1 MKLQNKVAIITG
13 AAQGIGRQYALRFAR
28 EGAAVMLVD
37 LREQQVQDVARE
49 IVGAGGKAAAV
60 KADVTSEQQMAELA
74 KRTAAEMGRIDAI
87 INNAATYHDYNFADE
102 SLEYG
107 RKIMEVNL
115 YSIIVTSRAVFPYMK
130 AQRSGSIINIS
141 STASYPFQIPSDLDL
156 QSVPVSFYGLAKSG
170 VIYLTKTMARSLGRY
185 NIRVNAIAP
194 GVTRSEA
201 TLKVVPESIVGLI
214 RSQTALG
221 RELDPSELAGAAVFL
236 ASEDSAPMTGQTLVV
251 DAGHNMLG

>member
-1 MKLQNKVAIITG
+1 MRLQNKVAIITG

-28 EGAAVMLVD
+28 EGAAVILVD
-37 LREQQVQDVARE
+37 LRERQIQEVAGE
-49 IVGAGGKAAAV
+49 IASAGGTAKAV
-60 KADVTSEQQMAELA
+60 KADVTSEEQMADLA
-74 KRTAAEMGRIDAI
+74 RQTAAEMGRIDAI
-87 INNAATYHDYNFADE
+87 INNAATYYDYNFTDE

-141 STASYPFQIPSDLDL
+141 STASWPFQIPSNIDLD
-156 QSVPVSFYGLAKSG
+156 SIPVSFYGLAKSG
-170 VIYLTKTMARSLGRY
+170 VIYLTKTMARSVGRY

-201 TLKVVPESIVGLI
+201 TLKVVPETIVALI
-214 RSQTALG
+214 RGQTALG

-236 ASEDSAPMTGQTLVV
+236 ASDDSAPMTGQTLVV
-251 DAGHNMLG
+251 DAGHTMLG

>member
-13 AAQGIGRQYALRFAR
+13 AAQGIGRHYALRFAR

-37 LREQQVQDVARE
+37 LREQQVQEVARE
-49 IVGAGGKAAAV
+49 IVSAGGKAMAI
-60 KADVTSEQQMAELA
+60 KGDVTSEEQMAGLA
-74 KRTAAEMGRIDAI
+74 KRTATELGRIDAI
-87 INNAATYHDYNFADE
+87 VNNAATYYDYNFTDE

-115 YSIIVTSRAVFPYMK
+115 FSIIVTSRAVFPYMK

-141 STASYPFQIPSDLDL
+141 STASWPFQIPSDIDL
-156 QSVPVSFYGLAKSG
+156 ESIPVSFYGLAKSG
-170 VIYLTKTMARSLGRY
+170 VIYLTKSMARSVGRY

-201 TLKVVPESIVGLI
+201 TLKVVPEAIVGLI
-214 RSQTALG
+214 RGQTALG

-236 ASEDSAPMTGQTLVV
+236 ASDDSAPMTGQTMVV
-251 DAGHNMLG
+251 DAGHHMIG

>member
-1 MKLQNKVAIITG
+1 MRLQGKVAIITG

-28 EGAAVMLVD
+28 EGAMVMLVD
-37 LREQQVQDVARE
+37 LREQQVQSVARE
-49 IVGAGGKAAAV
+49 IVGSGGTASAV
-60 KADVTSEQQMAELA
+60 KADVTSEAQMAELA
-74 KRTAAEMGRIDAI
+74 RRTAAEMGRIDAI
-87 INNAATYHDYNFADE
+87 INNAATYYDYNFADE

-107 RKIMEVNL
+107 RQIMEVNL

-130 AQRSGSIINIS
+130 AQRSGCIINIS
-141 STASYPFQIPSDLDL
+141 STASYPFQIASDIDL

-201 TLKVVPESIVGLI
+201 TLKVVPEAIVAMI
-214 RSQTALG
+214 RRQTALG

-236 ASEDSAPMTGQTLVV
+236 ASDDSTPMTGQTLVV